1 MPDATDLEISAAA
14 ETIGVTLNEDQ
25 HAGATNLLRAIDRGE
40 TDLVLTG
47 PAGSG
52 KTTLLKTMIRAFRA
66 RGIRPRLCA
75 TTGKAASRIQDVT
88 REPATTLHQAMKF
101 RVLEGK
107 NGRPV
112 FVDPKAPCEARDALV
127 VDEAS
132 MVDTWMYR
140 SVRDNLPT
148 GAISAWSGDKWQLP
162 PIEGTWGP
170 NFDRAHAVL
179 TTICRQALDSPI
191 LYAATEVREG
201 RAFPMGTLGK
211 AYERKTTDFGEVVER
226 LLDAR
231 ARGLDT
237 SAITYRNEMRQ
248 RINERVR
255 RALGRTEPIEPKDRL
270 LVRTNHR
277 GLGRMNGEVLLVETV
292 TPWAETFAGLE
303 AIARQ
308 RATPFE
314 RGLLEVRTACGI
326 TALVHPS
333 AIGMDRLEFQKTLW
347 TNRQPN
353 PKFLAATQPYHHL
366 HVDYGEALTVHTA
379 QGSEFDDVIFV
390 LDGAS
395 RWRAQQDPEMARRL
409 CYTAATRAKSS
420 LFVAILG

>member
-1 MPDATDLEISAAA
+1 MPNALDLEISAAA
-14 ETIGVTLNEDQ
+14 ETLGVTLNEGQ
-25 HAGATNLLRAIDRGE
+25 HEGATNLLRAVDHGE

-52 KTTLLKTMIRAFRA
+52 KTTLLKTLIRAFRA
-66 RGIRPRLCA
+66 RGIRPRLSA
-75 TTGKAASRIQDVT
+75 TTGKAASRVQTVT
-88 REPATTLHQAMKF
+88 GEPATTLHQAMKF
-101 RVLEGK
+101 RVLEGRD
-107 NGRPV
+107 GTPQ
-112 FVDPKAPCEARDALV
+112 FVNPQAPCEAKDALF

-132 MVDTWMYR
+132 MVDTWLYGQ
-140 SVRDNLPT
+140 VRKMLPPT
-148 GAISAWSGDKWQLP
+148 AISAWSGDKWQLP

-170 NFDRAHAVL
+170 NFDGAQAVL

-191 LYAATEVREG
+191 LYVATEVREG
-201 RAFPMGTLGK
+201 RVFPTGRLGTD
-211 AYERKTTDFGEVVER
+211 YERKDTDFGEVVER
-226 LLDAR
+226 LLEAR
-231 ARGLDT
+231 NAGRDI

-255 RALGRTEPIEPKDRL
+255 RALGRTDPVEPGDRL

-277 GLGRMNGEVLLVETV
+277 GLGRMNGEVLLVESTR
-292 TPWAETFAGLE
+292 PWTQTYAGIE

-314 RGLLEVRTACGI
+314 KDLVEIRTACGV

-333 AIGMDRLEFQKTLW
+333 QIGADRLAFQKTLW
-347 TNRQPN
+347 KDRVPN
-353 PKFLAATQPYHHL
+353 PKFLAATMPYQHL

-379 QGSEFDDVIFV
+379 QGSEFQDVIFV